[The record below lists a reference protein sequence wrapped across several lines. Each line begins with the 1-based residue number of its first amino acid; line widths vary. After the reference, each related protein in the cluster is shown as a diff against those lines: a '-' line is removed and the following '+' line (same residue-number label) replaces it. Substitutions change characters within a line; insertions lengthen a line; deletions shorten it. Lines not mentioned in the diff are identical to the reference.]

1 MMHMNVEL
9 TDAWGVVLWIL
20 GVMFNHDREE
30 FNLETSLVKHVEKLL
45 QDFLHSIL
53 TQVIS
58 YYT

>member
-1 MMHMNVEL
+1 MNVEL

-53 TQVIS
+53 TKVIS